1 MIRISVSL
9 RYNAAL
15 NFKKNISLIL
25 LLFVFLSGKSQYYS
39 GSDIE
44 FGQNRVQYNMFF
56 WQSYDFERFK
66 IYFQQSGRKHAIY
79 TAKTAHR
86 YLQELEKVLDYETSE
101 KIHFIVF
108 NSQSEFRQSNIGL
121 ETNNITSNIGGTAR
135 IEGNKIFIY
144 YEGDHI
150 KLNNQIKSGLSQLLV
165 TRILF
170 GENWKQSIKNASLL
184 NVPEWFMQG
193 IISYLGEPW
202 STSTDNEVK
211 NKILSGKYDKFSHL
225 TGQQA
230 RLAGKSVWNYID
242 EVYGPRMIPNILYMT
257 RVSKNIESGFIYVLG
272 VNLSK
277 LSDDFVSYYKKRY
290 LSDIEGRINPQFSQL
305 PIKSRKKRIY
315 REFKV
320 SPTKKYA
327 SFTTN
332 QLGQYKV
339 FLYEIEKKKKKK
351 IAKGSHKLDRIPDYS
366 YPNLAWHPNG
376 KVLAF
381 IEEKKGNLVLNLYNT
396 ETRKKTKR
404 TLLNIDKVLSMEY
417 SKKGNK
423 IVFSAVSN
431 GQTDLFLYNI
441 LGNSQQQITNDLF
454 DDLHPS
460 FTSNNRIIFSSNR
473 PNDTLRNSGKIQT
486 INNDFDIYLIS
497 ATGNKNLKRL
507 TNTPLV
513 DEKHPYSY
521 DSKHYTYISNKNGIY
536 NRFIAFKDSSIS
548 YIDTSIHYNYFN
560 VTERLSNFPYDVLE
574 LSHSS
579 TNSNFSLLL
588 KENDSYQFFIGSNE
602 KDLIFEDKLRPTAF
616 MEYLTLNSSQSK
628 KINELAI
635 ESDIQAIEDGIVNI
649 NNYLFDDEIKDAKS
663 AKTIFEKDSVNA
675 KPIKKEKKKESFA
688 LPRQDI
694 YKVNFTV
701 DKVLMQLNPTFNNQ
715 SYQRISENG
724 FQNAGLDGFSI
735 INAKD
740 VFEDYRII
748 GGFKGPIQINNTGYM
763 LIFENLKSRLDKRY
777 LISRQT
783 YQQLYNNFEVK
794 KTTTYDF
801 KLNLKFPFSEVSSI
815 RLTNHVRFDH
825 TVTSSTE
832 PITLIAENEN
842 HYLGGLL
849 LEYVYDATRRIG
861 LNIQNG
867 TKFKIWGE
875 AYREF
880 NVSETDFF
888 VVGLDFRHYQKIH
901 RNIVFASRIALSSS
915 FGSQRLLYYMG
926 GVDNWL
932 WAQYDGSI
940 IPDPNQ
946 NYQFQTIATPMRG
959 FYQNARNG
967 NSFAAI
973 NNELR
978 IPLFSYFSPKPLR
991 SDFLENFMVI
1001 GFNDVGTA
1009 WTGFNPYSE
1018 SNSFNTTLIN
1028 GHNYTITLQNQKEPI
1043 IYGYGFGLRSRL
1055 LGYYVR
1061 FDWAW
1066 GVNDGV
1072 IMPSIKHLSLSLD
1085 F

>member
-15 NFKKNISLIL
+15 DLKKTISLLIFL
-25 LLFVFLSGKSQYYS
+25 LTCLLAKTQYYS

-44 FGQNRVQYNMFF
+44 FGQNRVQYNSFF

-79 TAKTAHR
+79 TAKTAHKH
-86 YLQELEKVLDYETSE
+86 LQELEKFLDYETNE
-101 KIHFIVF
+101 KIHFVVF
-108 NSQSEFRQSNIGL
+108 NTQSEFRQSNIGL

-150 KLNNQIKSGLSQLLV
+150 KLNNQIRTGLSQLLV
-165 TRILF
+165 TRILY
-170 GENWKQSIKNASLL
+170 GDNWKQSIKNASLL
-184 NVPEWFMQG
+184 NVPEWFSKG
-193 IISYLGEPW
+193 IVSYLGEPW
-202 STSTDNEVK
+202 STTTDNEVK
-211 NKILSGKYDKFSHL
+211 NKILSGRYDKFSHL
-225 TGQQA
+225 TGEQA
-230 RLAGKSVWNYID
+230 RLAGKTIWNYID

-277 LSDDFVSYYKKRY
+277 LSDDFVNYYKKRY
-290 LSDIEGRINPQFSQL
+290 LSDIEGRIDPQFTQL
-305 PIKSRKKRIY
+305 SIRSRKKRVY
-315 REFKV
+315 QQFKV
-320 SPTKKYA
+320 SPNQKYC

-339 FLYEIEKKKKKK
+339 FLYEIEKKKKRK
-351 IAKGSHKLDRIPDYS
+351 IAKGSHKLNRIPDYS
-366 YPNLAWHPNG
+366 FPNLAWHPNG

-404 TLLNIDKVLSMEY
+404 TLLNIEKVLSMEY

-423 IVFSAVSN
+423 IIFSAVSS
-431 GQTDLFLYNI
+431 GQTDLYLYNI
-441 LGNSQQQITNDLF
+441 LGNSQLQITNDLY
-454 DDLHPS
+454 DDLYPS
-460 FTSNNRIIFSSNR
+460 FTTENTVIFSSNR
-473 PNDTLRNSGKIQT
+473 PDDTLRSSGKIRT
-486 INNDFDIYLIS
+486 INDDLDIYLIS
-497 ATGNKNLKRL
+497 VTGEKTLKSL
-507 TNTPLV
+507 TNTPII

-521 DSKHYTYISNKNGIY
+521 DSKHYTYISNNNGIY
-536 NRFIAFKDSSIS
+536 NRYIAYKDSSIS
-548 YIDTSIHYNYFN
+548 YIDTAIHYNYFN
-560 VTERLSNFPYDVLE
+560 VTDRLSNYPNDVLE
-574 LSHSS
+574 LSHSGK
-579 TNSNFSLLL
+579 NSHFSLLM
-588 KENDSYQFFIGSNE
+588 KENDRYKFFIGSAE
-602 KDLIFEDKLRPTAF
+602 KDLIFEDKLRPTSF
-616 MEYLTLNSSQSK
+616 MEYLNLNSSENPSK
-628 KINELAI
+628 NELTI
-635 ESDIQAIEDGIVNI
+635 SKDIQDAEDGIVNI
-649 NNYLFDDEIKDAKS
+649 NNYLFDDEIKE
-663 AKTIFEKDSVNA
+663 TIKNENSVVQDSLLNTN
-675 KPIKKEKKKESFA
+675 PKKEEKKETFA

-748 GGFKGPIQINNTGYM
+748 GGFKGPIQINNTGYL
-763 LIFENLKSRLDKRY
+763 LIYENLKSRLDKRY

-783 YQQLYNNFEVK
+783 YQQLYNNFQVK

-801 KLNLKFPFSEVSSI
+801 KHNLKFPFSEVASL
-815 RLTNHVRFDH
+815 RLTNHLRFDH

-832 PITLIAENEN
+832 PLTLIAENEN

-849 LEYVYDATRRIG
+849 LEYVYDATRQIG

-867 TKFKIWGE
+867 TKFKLWGE
-875 AYREF
+875 AYREL
-880 NVSETDFF
+880 NVNETDFF
-888 VVGLDFRHYQKIH
+888 VVGFDFRNYQKIH
-901 RNIVFASRIALSSS
+901 RNIVFASRFALSSS

-959 FYQNARNG
+959 FFQNARNG
-967 NSFAAI
+967 NTFAAI

-1001 GFNDVGTA
+1001 GFNDIGTA
-1009 WTGFNPYSE
+1009 WTGVNPYSE
-1018 SNSFNTTLIN
+1018 SNSFNTTQIN

-1043 IYGYGFGLRSRL
+1043 IYGYGFGLRSRI